1 MNLDTKQ
8 FFDKINA
15 ALAAKRPFV
24 AYNYQNSNEIK
35 SFFQLDD
42 SLHYTVNFAD
52 SGFIF
57 APFDDRNQAILFPS
71 TSSEFFETKLSDV
84 SLPKILKNNEFINAT
99 LKEKENHLQLV
110 QKGIKYL
117 NDTDCKKV
125 VLSRRMTLNYPKLSP
140 VDIFKKLL
148 KLYDN
153 AMVYIW
159 FHPDVGLWLGATPET
174 LLKVNKDEFSTVA
187 LAGTQEYHGSL
198 DVVWLQKERKEQQF
212 VTDFILE
219 KFKDTS
225 SLTVV
230 SKPRTIKAGSIVHL
244 CTNISGKLSDH
255 LSLTTLL
262 KELHPTPA
270 VCGVPKN
277 SSKEFILANEGYDR
291 SFYTGFLGELNM
303 NNSSNLYV
311 NLRCMQVNENIV
323 DLYVGGGIT
332 LESIAENEWEE
343 TVVKS
348 KVMMAVLGKA
358 NA

>member
-1 MNLDTKQ
+1 MNLDTTQ
-8 FFDKINA
+8 FFNKIEL
-15 ALAAKRPFV
+15 ALAAKKPFV
-24 AYNYQNSNEIK
+24 AYNYPNSNEVK
-35 SFFQLDD
+35 GFFQLDD
-42 SLHYTVNFAD
+42 SIHYTINFDD

-57 APFDDRNQAILFPS
+57 APFDDRKQAILFPS
-71 TSSEFFETKLSDV
+71 KSSEFFKTKLSEV
-84 SLPKILKNNEFINAT
+84 SLPKILKNESFVIAT
-99 LKEKENHLQLV
+99 TKEKENHLQLV

-125 VLSRRMTLNYPKLSP
+125 VLSRKMTLNYNNVKPIY
-140 VDIFKKLL
+140 IFKKLL
-148 KLYDN
+148 KLYEN

-159 FHPDVGLWLGATPET
+159 FHPNVGLWLGATPET

-198 DVVWLQKERKEQQF
+198 DVVWLHKERKEQQF
-212 VTDFILE
+212 VTDFILK

-230 SKPRTIKAGSIVHL
+230 SKPRTIRAGSIVHL
-244 CTNISGKLSDH
+244 CTTISGKLSDK

-270 VCGVPKN
+270 VCGVPKS
-277 SSKEFILANEGYDR
+277 SSKEFILAHEDYDR
-291 SFYTGFLGELNM
+291 LFYTGFLGELNIK
-303 NNSSNLYV
+303 NSSNLYV
-311 NLRCMQVNENIV
+311 NLRCMQVNENTV
-323 DLYVGGGIT
+323 DLYIGGGIT

-343 TVVKS
+343 TVAKS
-348 KVMMAVLGKA
+348 KVMMAVLGEA